1 MTVVAVIGA
10 KWGHE
15 GKGKI
20 VDELSMSADYVVR
33 YQGGNNTGHRVVHG
47 KNEFVFRLVPSG
59 ILYPNT
65 ICIIGNGVVVDPKSL
80 IIEMEELQRQG
91 IDISHLYISERAHVV
106 MPYHFLLDRLEEE
119 VRGASKSSSTQWGIG
134 PAYVD
139 KHART
144 GIRMADLL
152 DVDTL
157 RAKLSTTL
165 QQKNRMITQI
175 YGQPPLSLEE
185 IHGEYF
191 GYGQQLRRHITDTQ
205 AMLHEALFE
214 RKMILLEGAQGAL
227 LDIDFGTY
235 PYVTSSS
242 TMAANAS
249 SGAGLPPHSIDR
261 VIGVYKAYITRVGS
275 GPMPT
280 ELFDAA
286 GQEMRDRGHE
296 YGTNTGRER
305 RCGWFDT
312 VAGRFVAQL
321 NGLNAAVITKRDVL
335 DTFPTIKICTAYQL
349 HGKLVHSL
357 PATQSDLAAC
367 EPIYEEVEGWQCD
380 TSGIC
385 TYEELPEAAKQYLKR
400 IEALIETPVA
410 MVSVSPQRGRTIRSE
425 ERRVGKECLTQ
436 CRSRWSPYHS
446 KKKLEMAGY
455 TGLEAVRGEK
465 AMRLFCE

>member
-1 MTVVAVIGA
+1 MAVVAIIGA
-10 KWGHE
+10 QWGDE

-33 YQGGNNTGHRVVHG
+33 YQGGSNAGHRVVYENG
-47 KNEFVFRLVPSG
+47 EFAFRLVPSG

-65 ICIIGNGVVVDPKSL
+65 TCIIGNGVVVDPKGL
-80 IIEMEELQRQG
+80 IAEMEELHHLAVDTSR
-91 IDISHLYISERAHVV
+91 LYISERAHVV
-106 MPYHFLLDRLEEE
+106 MPYHFLLDRLEETA
-119 VRGASKSSSTQWGIG
+119 RGADKIDSTQRGIG

-139 KHART
+139 KHARI

-157 RAKLSTTL
+157 RSKLSSIL

-191 GYGQQLRRHITDTQ
+191 GYGQQLRSQIADTQ
-205 AMLHEALFE
+205 AMLHDALFE
-214 RKMILLEGAQGAL
+214 RKTILLEGAQGAL

-261 VIGVYKAYITRVGS
+261 VIGVFKAYITRVGS

-280 ELFDAA
+280 ELFDTI
-286 GQEMRDRGHE
+286 GHELRNRGHE
-296 YGTNTGRER
+296 YGTNTGRAR
-305 RCGWFDT
+305 RCGWFDA

-321 NGLNAAVITKRDVL
+321 NGLDAAVITKLDVL
-335 DTFPTIKICTAYQL
+335 DTFPTIKICTAYRL
-349 HGKLVHSL
+349 HGKTVYSL
-357 PATQSDLAAC
+357 PANLSDLAAC
-367 EPIYEEVEGWQCD
+367 EPVYEEVEGWQCN

-385 TYEELPEAAKQYLKR
+385 SYDGLPVAAKNYLKR
-400 IEALIETPVA
+400 LETLLETPIA
-410 MVSVSPQRGRTIRSE
+410 MISVSPQRGKTIQVQDVLAAPEYDARYP
-425 ERRVGKECLTQ
+425 RN
-436 CRSRWSPYHS
+436 
-446 KKKLEMAGY
+446 
-455 TGLEAVRGEK
+455 
-465 AMRLFCE
+465 AMR

>member
-1 MTVVAVIGA
+1 MAVVAIIGA
-10 KWGHE
+10 QWGDE

-33 YQGGNNTGHRVVHG
+33 YQGGSNAGHRVVYENG
-47 KNEFVFRLVPSG
+47 EFAFRLVPSG

-65 ICIIGNGVVVDPKSL
+65 TCIIGNGVVVDPKGL
-80 IIEMEELQRQG
+80 ITEMEELHQLAVDTSR
-91 IDISHLYISERAHVV
+91 LYISERAHVV
-106 MPYHFLLDRLEEE
+106 MPYHFLLDRLEETA
-119 VRGASKSSSTQWGIG
+119 RGADKIDSTQRGIG

-139 KHART
+139 KHARI

-157 RAKLSTTL
+157 RSKLSSIL

-191 GYGQQLRRHITDTQ
+191 GYGQQLRSHIADTQ
-205 AMLHEALFE
+205 AMLHDALFE
-214 RKMILLEGAQGAL
+214 RKTILLEGAQGAL

-261 VIGVYKAYITRVGS
+261 VIGVFKAYITRVGS

-280 ELFDAA
+280 ELFDTI
-286 GQEMRDRGHE
+286 GHELRNRGHE
-296 YGTNTGRER
+296 YGTNTGRAR
-305 RCGWFDT
+305 RCGWFDA

-321 NGLNAAVITKRDVL
+321 NGLDAAVITKLDVL
-335 DTFPTIKICTAYQL
+335 DTFSTIKICTAYRL
-349 HGKLVHSL
+349 HGKTVYSL
-357 PATQSDLAAC
+357 PANLSDLAAC
-367 EPIYEEVEGWQCD
+367 EPVYEEVEGWQCN

-385 TYEELPEAAKQYLKR
+385 SYDGLPAAAKNYLKR
-400 IEALIETPVA
+400 LETLLETPIA
-410 MVSVSPQRGRTIRSE
+410 MISVSPQRGKTIQVQDVLAAPEYDARYP
-425 ERRVGKECLTQ
+425 RN
-436 CRSRWSPYHS
+436 
-446 KKKLEMAGY
+446 
-455 TGLEAVRGEK
+455 
-465 AMRLFCE
+465 AMR